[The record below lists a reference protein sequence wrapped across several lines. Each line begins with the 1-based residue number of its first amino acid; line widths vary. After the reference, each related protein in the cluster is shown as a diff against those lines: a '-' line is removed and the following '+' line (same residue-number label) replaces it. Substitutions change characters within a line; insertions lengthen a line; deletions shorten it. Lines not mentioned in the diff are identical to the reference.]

1 MTIIM
6 IIYNNN
12 DDDNDNDKGDYG
24 MLVPLLMAMISPEY
38 P

>member
-1 MTIIM
+1 MTIIT

-24 MLVPLLMAMISPEY
+24 MLVPLLMTMMMNKP
-38 P
+38 